1 VSESNGSVSRSAS
14 GRSGGRS
21 IAAREDDPM
30 MPASKDSVDMN
41 TMAEPELLIFAVRYL
56 EKVKA
61 HPRMIEAVR
70 RAALRLLDDVKE
82 KAR

>member
-1 VSESNGSVSRSAS
+1 
-14 GRSGGRS
+14 
-21 IAAREDDPM
+21 M